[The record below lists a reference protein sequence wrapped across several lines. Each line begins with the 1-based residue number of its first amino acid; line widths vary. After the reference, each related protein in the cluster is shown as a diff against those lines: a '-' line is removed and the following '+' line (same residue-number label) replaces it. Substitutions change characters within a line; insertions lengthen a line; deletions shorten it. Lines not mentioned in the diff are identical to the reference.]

1 MEINKI
7 RPQESEF
14 AKVLIPLALNVE
26 MLYCYGELPELA
38 DFWAT
43 SRLKEGVLDR
53 AGRPFERCP
62 AVAIVG
68 ARRNTAY
75 GYEAAYKAAYAAA
88 RAGAVVVSGLAYGI
102 DSVAHRAA
110 LDAGG
115 VTVAVLGTPI
125 DRIYPEGHTALARE
139 IVAAGGA
146 VISEYGPGDEAG
158 GGKEAKARF
167 LQRNR
172 IISGLSDVVL
182 VAEAAERS
190 GTLNT
195 AAHALSQGK
204 DLMVVPGDITR
215 ASSAGCNK
223 LLAQGALPYTEPSD
237 LLEVLFGLGSGD
249 DNCGDRSS
257 GAEHPT
263 AREKELQ
270 RLSLLAENETEAKV
284 LGLMAVG
291 VSSGDEIITKGK
303 LSPTE
308 FNQTVTIL
316 EIKGVVRAL
325 GANRW
330 MIK

>member
-1 MEINKI
+1 MKINKM
-7 RPQESEF
+7 RPQECEF
-14 AKVLIPLALNVE
+14 TKVLIPLALNVE

-38 DFWAT
+38 DFWTAGK
-43 SRLKEGVLDR
+43 LKEGRLNG
-53 AGRPFERCP
+53 AGRPFGRCP

-75 GYEAAYKAAYAAA
+75 GYEVAYKAAYAAA
-88 RAGAVVVSGLAYGI
+88 RAGAVVVSGLALGI

-172 IISGLSDVVL
+172 IIAGLSDVVL

-195 AAHALSQGK
+195 ATHALSQGK

-223 LLAQGALPYTEPSD
+223 LLTQGALPYTEPSD
-237 LLEVLFGLGSGD
+237 LLEVLFGLG
-249 DNCGDRSS
+249 CGDGSRGDGGS
-257 GAEHPT
+257 GAEHLT

-284 LGLMAVG
+284 LGLMATG
-291 VSSGDEIITKGK
+291 ALSGEEIIAKGE

-316 EIKGVVRAL
+316 EIKGIVRAL

>member
-1 MEINKI
+1 MKINEI

-26 MLYCYGELPELA
+26 MLYCCGELPKLA
-38 DFWAT
+38 DFWAAG
-43 SRLKEGVLDR
+43 RLKEGVLDG

-62 AVAIVG
+62 AVAVVG

-75 GYEAAYKAAYAAA
+75 GYEVAYKAAYAAA
-88 RAGAVVVSGLAYGI
+88 QAGAVVVSGLAYGI

-125 DRIYPEGHTALARE
+125 DRIYPRAHTALAQE
-139 IVAAGGA
+139 IVASGGA
-146 VISEYGPGDEAG
+146 VISEYGPLDLPQG
-158 GGKEAKARF
+158 GEAKTRF

-172 IISGLSDVVL
+172 IIAGLADVVL

-204 DLMVVPGDITR
+204 DLMVVPGDVTR
-215 ASSAGCNK
+215 ASSVGCNK

-237 LLEVLFGLGSGD
+237 LLEVLFGLGSDVD
-249 DNCGDRSS
+249 D
-257 GAEHPT
+257 GAGGAGEKELS

-284 LGLMAVG
+284 LGLMAAG
-291 VSSGDEIITKGK
+291 VLSGDEIIAKSK